1 MTEPSLEPIDR
12 TDELTTISLR
22 HRLTAEAVGTALLV
36 TAAVGSGIAA
46 QRLSDDGGV
55 QLLANAVVTGAALA
69 ALITM
74 LAPISGAHFNPAV
87 TLTARFN
94 RTIST
99 REASAYVMTQVAGGI
114 GGVALA
120 NIMFELPALH
130 LATTERSSAAL
141 WVSEAVATVAL
152 LLLVGSLSRHPTPN
166 APFVIGAWIAGAF
179 WFTSSTS
186 FANPAVTTARMFS
199 DTSAGIAPT
208 SAGAFVAVQ
217 IAAVAIALAADRFM
231 HPATAIET
239 SATTGRPS

>member
-1 MTEPSLEPIDR
+1 MTKAAA
-12 TDELTTISLR
+12 ELVDQTYELSTISLR
-22 HRLTAEAVGTALLV
+22 RRLTAEALGTALLV

-74 LAPISGAHFNPAV
+74 LAPISAAHFNPAV
-87 TLTARFN
+87 TLTAWFN
-94 RTIST
+94 RKIST
-99 REASAYVMTQVAGGI
+99 RDAGAYVTAQIGGGL

-120 NIMFELPALH
+120 NVMFELPALH
-130 LATTERSSAAL
+130 LATTDRSSAAL

-152 LLLVGSLSRHPTPN
+152 LLLIGSLSRHPTPN

-186 FANPAVTTARMFS
+186 FANPAVTLARIFS
-199 DTSAGIAPT
+199 DTYAGIAPG

-217 IAAVAIALAADRFM
+217 IGAVPIALAVDRLM
-231 HPATAIET
+231 HPATDIET
-239 SATTGRPS
+239 TATGAVA

>member
-1 MTEPSLEPIDR
+1 MTEPTQPIDR
-12 TDELTTISLR
+12 TDELTAVSLH
-22 HRLTAEAVGTALLV
+22 HRLTAEAIGTALLV

-46 QRLSDDGGV
+46 QGLSDDGGV

-74 LAPISGAHFNPAV
+74 FAPISGAHFNPAV

-94 RTIST
+94 RRLCTRDAGAYMTAQIS
-99 REASAYVMTQVAGGI
+99 GGI
-114 GGVALA
+114 GGVVLA
-120 NIMFELPALH
+120 NIMFDLPALH
-130 LATTERSSAAL
+130 LATTERSSVAL
-141 WVSEAVATVAL
+141 WVSEGIATVAL
-152 LLLVGSLSRHPTPN
+152 LLLIGSLSRHPTPN

-186 FANPAVTTARMFS
+186 FANPAVTTARILS
-199 DTSAGIAPT
+199 DTYAGIAPA

-217 IAAVAIALAADRFM
+217 IAAVPIAFVADRFM

-239 SATTGRPS
+239 TATTPVDR